1 MLDIILGNRVFD
13 PMNVYSFA
21 NFGDAIMDAADA
33 NNKDMASL
41 IKSKEK
47 LVNKSIEKVLKA
59 VSAVE

>member
-1 MLDIILGNRVFD
+1 
-13 PMNVYSFA
+13 MNVYSFA